1 MDLTK
6 LNNRELYDEI
16 EAYEDYCDGDHYSC
30 ACGCVFCE
38 DGECYA
44 CEECEGE
51 YYPEDCDCDCD
62 CEDDNEYK
70 ALIAEMER
78 RGYYTLK
85 HFGTNSAAFFFG
97 KYSTIEEYQ
106 NYIAI
111 HK

>member
-1 MDLTK
+1 MDLTT
-6 LNNRELYDEI
+6 LNNGELYAEI
-16 EAYEDYCDGDHYSC
+16 EAYEDYCDCEEGD
-30 ACGCVFCE
+30 
-38 DGECYA
+38 
-44 CEECEGE
+44 CEEC
-51 YYPEDCDCDCD
+51 DCEECD

-70 ALIAEMER
+70 ALIAEMKR